1 MQASRLAVSF
11 GLLLTLGSSLALAAP
26 GYEQSHHPPPRH
38 AAPPPYTAVMPGW
51 QQTAPERKPQH
62 QAPHTGRQPAM
73 QSGPP
78 PRHQA
83 HPGARAH
90 QPPVK
95 HARPAHQAPRPPAD
109 FRPVRVQ
116 IHANRHHIGYG
127 PTPLPHVHIV
137 RGKPLPPGWGRRLNA
152 QQHRYVPHYRGHEWR
167 RAGGDLVLVV
177 LASGIVHEILHDV
190 RR

>member
-1 MQASRLAVSF
+1 MKPIHLAI
-11 GLLLTLGSSLALAAP
+11 GALGSSLALAAP
-26 GYEQSHHPPPRH
+26 GYEQSH
-38 AAPPPYTAVMPGW
+38 
-51 QQTAPERKPQH
+51 
-62 QAPHTGRQPAM
+62 
-73 QSGPP
+73 
-78 PRHQA
+78 
-83 HPGARAH
+83 
-90 QPPVK
+90 QPPV
-95 HARPAHQAPRPPAD
+95 RQAPRPPAD

-127 PTPLPHVHIV
+127 PTPPPHVHIV

-152 QQHRYVPHYRGHEWR
+152 QQHRYVPHYQGYEWR

>member
-109 FRPVRVQ
+109 FRPVR
-116 IHANRHHIGYG
+116 AYRST
-127 PTPLPHVHIV
+127 PTAITSATA
-137 RGKPLPPGWGRRLNA
+137 RRRCRMYISCA
-152 QQHRYVPHYRGHEWR
+152 ASRYRP
-167 RAGGDLVLVV
+167 AGGG
-177 LASGIVHEILHDV
+177 A
-190 RR
+190 